1 MILIECFQNGVFT
14 IIVHLYTGA
23 SGCKANTF
31 NIHTCVHT
39 CMYVHTKVQLGT
51 FWVISG
57 ITNTQ
62 LPVLLKWFPFFSF
75 MYLDILTLVLVE
87 FYFRHLSK
95 FRRMEVR

>member
-39 CMYVHTKVQLGT
+39 CMYVHT
-51 FWVISG
+51 
-57 ITNTQ
+57 
-62 LPVLLKWFPFFSF
+62 
-75 MYLDILTLVLVE
+75 
-87 FYFRHLSK
+87 
-95 FRRMEVR
+95 